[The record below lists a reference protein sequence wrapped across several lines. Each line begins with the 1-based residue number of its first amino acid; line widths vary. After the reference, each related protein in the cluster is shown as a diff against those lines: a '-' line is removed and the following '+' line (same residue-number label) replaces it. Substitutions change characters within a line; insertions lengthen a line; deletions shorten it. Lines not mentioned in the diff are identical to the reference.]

1 MFILDT
7 NVVSEVR
14 KVASGKADPLVA
26 KWADGVEPSTLF
38 LSAITIL
45 ELEAGVLKI
54 ERRDTT
60 QGRALRDWLEGAVLP
75 TFDGRILPVDVAVA
89 RRCARLQSP
98 DPRRERDALIAA
110 TAMVHA
116 MTVVTRDLADFEP
129 IGVSLL
135 NPWLRS

>member
-89 RRCARLQSP
+89 RRCARLQ
-98 DPRRERDALIAA
+98 
-110 TAMVHA
+110 
-116 MTVVTRDLADFEP
+116 
-129 IGVSLL
+129 
-135 NPWLRS
+135 